1 MSWLEVRLDTTHEAI
16 DWVRT
21 LLVGAIDPEDL
32 HVTNYLD
39 LESLDSE
46 SLDSESLNS
55 DRINQESQESTV
67 WEFTILLYLPE
78 DGRSRTR
85 LDHLEQ
91 LLAPLYRTGLTTEMQ
106 VAIVE
111 EKLIVA
117 DDICQPVGERFL
129 ILSVGSDPGRDNTR
143 IPLIIQPS
151 LAFGSG
157 LHPATMLSLQML
169 ERYVLPGMHTL
180 DLGSGSGILS
190 VAIAKLGATV
200 LALDNDPI
208 AVQATQAAIDL
219 NQVSTQAI
227 VQAGS
232 LGRGNS
238 LGHWLGGE
246 IADSVPTINSQV
258 NSQGKFDLV
267 MANIFARIHMA
278 LATDYYQVL
287 QQDNPRRNTNQDIT
301 TAKGVEMIYVVGT
314 PAKRGFPQ
322 HNLLGDGYTNQGIL
336 ITTGFTQDQEE
347 DVIIACQDAG
357 FKLLDRLYQDQWV
370 ALSFQTSIPLSPHA
384 NAPPC

>member
-21 LLVGAIDPEDL
+21 LLVGVLNPEDL
-32 HVTNYLD
+32 QVTNYLG
-39 LESLDSE
+39 LASLDSE
-46 SLDSESLNS
+46 SLGS
-55 DRINQESQESTV
+55 DLINKEFQESAV

-106 VAIVE
+106 VVIVE
-111 EKLIVA
+111 EKLIVV
-117 DDICQPVGERFL
+117 DDIYQPVGEQFL
-129 ILSVGSDPGRDNTR
+129 ILSVGSDLGADQTR

-169 ERYVLPGMHTL
+169 ESYVLPGMHAL

-219 NQVSTQAI
+219 NQVSNQAI
-227 VQAGS
+227 AQAGS

-246 IADSVPTINSQV
+246 IADSGSHNFLQIPTMNNQG
-258 NSQGKFDLV
+258 NNQLDHLPDHQGKFHLV
-267 MANIFARIHMA
+267 MANIFARIHIA

-287 QQDNPRRNTNQDIT
+287 QQDNPENNPDQDHNQ
-301 TAKGVEMIYVVGT
+301 
-314 PAKRGFPQ
+314 
-322 HNLLGDGYTNQGIL
+322 HSNQGIL
-336 ITTGFTQDQEE
+336 ITTGFTKDQEE

-370 ALSFQTSIPLSPHA
+370 ALAFQTSIPL
-384 NAPPC
+384 APP

>member
-21 LLVGAIDPEDL
+21 LLVGAIEPEDL
-32 HVTNYLD
+32 QVTNYLD
-39 LESLDSE
+39 SE
-46 SLDSESLNS
+46 SLGTESKDSDQTNPESP
-55 DRINQESQESTV
+55 ESTI

-111 EKLIVA
+111 EKLLVA
-117 DDICQPVGERFL
+117 DNLRQPVGENFI
-129 ILSVGSDPGRDNTR
+129 ILSTDSAPRENDTR
-143 IPLIIQPS
+143 IPLIIKPS

-169 ERYVLPGMHTL
+169 ERYVQPGMYAL

-208 AVQATQAAIDL
+208 AVQATQSAIDL
-219 NQVSTQAI
+219 NQVSNQAI

-232 LGRGNS
+232 LGQGNS

-246 IADSVPTINSQV
+246 IADAGSQNFPQIPTMDNQG
-258 NSQGKFDLV
+258 NNQLDRQPDYQGKFHLV
-267 MANIFARIHMA
+267 MANIFARIHIA
-278 LATDYYQVL
+278 LATDYDQVL
-287 QQDNPRRNTNQDIT
+287 QQYNPDPDQD
-301 TAKGVEMIYVVGT
+301 
-314 PAKRGFPQ
+314 Q
-322 HNLLGDGYTNQGIL
+322 HSNQGIL
-336 ITTGFTQDQEE
+336 ITTGFTKDQEE

-370 ALSFQTSIPLSPHA
+370 ALAFQT
-384 NAPPC
+384 